1 MKVAVDT
8 NILAYAEG
16 VNGGERQATTNAW
29 LEAAPIG
36 DVVIPAQVLG
46 ELFDVLVRKAGR
58 SPADAHAAVLAWR
71 NAYPVIDTSAEVV
84 VQAARLVAHH
94 GLSTWDAV
102 VLAAAGAAGCRLLL
116 SGDLQDGFDW
126 GGVTVVNPYA
136 TSADRSTDRSTS
148 VKASADRPAKGP
160 YPPLGW
166 LR

>member
-1 MKVAVDT
+1 MKVALDT

-16 VNGGERQATTNAW
+16 VNGGARQATTNTW

-36 DVVIPAQVLG
+36 DVVIPAQALG
-46 ELFDVLVRKAGR
+46 ELFNLLVRKAGR
-58 SPADAHAAVLAWR
+58 SPADAQEAVLAWR
-71 NAYPVIDTSAEVV
+71 NAYPVVDTSAEIV

-102 VLAAAGAAGCRLLL
+102 ILAAAGAAGCRLLL
-116 SGDLQDGFDW
+116 SEDLQDGFNW
-126 GGVTVVNPYA
+126 GGLTVVNPYTA
-136 TSADRSTDRSTS
+136 SDRSTDRSTS
-148 VKASADRPAKGP
+148 AKASVDRPASDP